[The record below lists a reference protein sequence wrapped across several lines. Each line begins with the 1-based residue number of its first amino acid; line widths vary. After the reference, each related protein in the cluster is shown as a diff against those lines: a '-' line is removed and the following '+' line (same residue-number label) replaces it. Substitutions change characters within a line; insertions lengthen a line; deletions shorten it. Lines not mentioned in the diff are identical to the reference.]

1 MNGAKIAIFTLN
13 KIPNFIQKFLKKN
26 KLENKVNHIALH
38 QASKFV
44 VEKITDRLNF
54 KKKLS

>member
-38 QASKFV
+38 QASS
-44 VEKITDRLNF
+44 L
-54 KKKLS
+54 